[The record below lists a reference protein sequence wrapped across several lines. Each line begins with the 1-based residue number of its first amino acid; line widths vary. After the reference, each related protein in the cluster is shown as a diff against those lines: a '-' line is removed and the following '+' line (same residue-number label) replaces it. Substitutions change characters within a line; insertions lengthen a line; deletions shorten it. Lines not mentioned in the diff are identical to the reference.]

1 MSNNINENSK
11 PVENIFDAFS
21 MGSKMNTASKQER
34 AKIVAAFMEQAKS
47 CFVDTENTV
56 KYMNVLME
64 RTRLRYGFSADEF
77 AAMLGFSSTAAYN
90 KTFMQPNANFG
101 TVLFPYVVQF
111 CYLFGYNL
119 SIPDSVSTPQTVADL
134 YSLELASFLISLGP
148 DAMDDISRTL
158 VGAEYL
164 DPNLRK
170 LSSQILSKA
179 KKYFYGNNGEALPNE
194 IQYRNRL
201 DNAESRI
208 ERLEKVEKANLDK

>member
-56 KYMNVLME
+56 KYLNVLME

-119 SIPDSVSTPQTVADL
+119 SIPNSVSTPQTVADL

>member
-34 AKIVAAFMEQAKS
+34 AKIVAAFMEQAKA

-56 KYMNVLME
+56 KYLNVLME

>member
-21 MGSKMNTASKQER
+21 MGSKMNTVSKQER

-56 KYMNVLME
+56 KYLNVLME

>member
-56 KYMNVLME
+56 KYLNVLME

-134 YSLELASFLISLGP
+134 YSFELASFLISLGP

>member
-56 KYMNVLME
+56 KYLNVLME

-158 VGAEYL
+158 VGAAYL
-164 DPNLRK
+164 DPTLRK

>member
-56 KYMNVLME
+56 KYLNVLME

-101 TVLFPYVVQF
+101 TVLFPMWFSFAICLAIICQF
-111 CYLFGYNL
+111 RIPYL
-119 SIPDSVSTPQTVADL
+119 
-134 YSLELASFLISLGP
+134 
-148 DAMDDISRTL
+148 
-158 VGAEYL
+158 
-164 DPNLRK
+164 LR
-170 LSSQILSKA
+170 
-179 KKYFYGNNGEALPNE
+179 
-194 IQYRNRL
+194 RR
-201 DNAESRI
+201 
-208 ERLEKVEKANLDK
+208 

>member
-1 MSNNINENSK
+1 MENNTNDN
-11 PVENIFDAFS
+11 PNAVEDIFNPFI
-21 MGSKMNTASKQER
+21 MGSKMNTASKAER
-34 AKIVAAFMEQAKS
+34 AEIVNAFMEQAKS
-47 CFVDTENTV
+47 CFADTENTV
-56 KYMNVLME
+56 KYLNVLME
-64 RTRLRYGFSADEF
+64 RTRLRYGFTADEF
-77 AAMLGFSSTAAYN
+77 AAMLGYSSTAAYN

-148 DAMDDISRTL
+148 DAIDDISRTL
-158 VGAEYL
+158 IGAEYL

-170 LSSQILSKA
+170 TSSQILSKA
-179 KKYFYGNNGEALPNE
+179 KRYFYGNDGEALPNE

-201 DNAESRI
+201 DNADDKVKRI
-208 ERLEKVEKANLDK
+208 DKMMKANQNK

>member
-56 KYMNVLME
+56 KYLNVLME

-194 IQYRNRL
+194 IKYRNRL

>member
-1 MSNNINENSK
+1 MSNNINNNHES
-11 PVENIFDAFS
+11 VENIFNAFL
-21 MGSKMNTASKQER
+21 MGGKMNTASKQER
-34 AKIVAAFMEQAKS
+34 AKIVDTFMEQAKS

-56 KYMNVLME
+56 KYLNVLME
-64 RTRLRYGFSADEF
+64 RTRLRYGFTADEF
-77 AAMLGFSSTAAYN
+77 AAMLGYSSTAAYN

-101 TVLFPYVVQF
+101 TVVFPYVVQF

-119 SIPDSVSTPQTVADL
+119 SIPDSVSAPQTVADL

-170 LSSQILSKA
+170 TSSQILSKA
-179 KKYFYGNNGEALPNE
+179 KKYFYGNDGEALPNE
-194 IQYRNRL
+194 VQYRNRL
-201 DNAESRI
+201 DNTENKIKR
-208 ERLEKVEKANLDK
+208 LDKIVEANHDK

>member
-56 KYMNVLME
+56 KYLNVLME

-201 DNAESRI
+201 DNAKSRI

>member
-34 AKIVAAFMEQAKS
+34 TKIVAAFMEQAKS

-56 KYMNVLME
+56 KYLNVLME

>member
-56 KYMNVLME
+56 KYLNVLME

-90 KTFMQPNANFG
+90 KAFMQPNANFG

>member
-56 KYMNVLME
+56 KYLNVLME

-201 DNAESRI
+201 DNTESRI

>member
-56 KYMNVLME
+56 KYLNVLME

-194 IQYRNRL
+194 IRYRNRL

>member
-56 KYMNVLME
+56 KYLNVLME

-164 DPNLRK
+164 DPNLRR

>member
-56 KYMNVLME
+56 KYLNVLME

-208 ERLEKVEKANLDK
+208 ERLEKVEKTNLDK

>member
-56 KYMNVLME
+56 KYLNVLME

-208 ERLEKVEKANLDK
+208 ERLERVEKANLDK

>member
-56 KYMNVLME
+56 KYLNVLME

-208 ERLEKVEKANLDK
+208 ERLEKVEKVNLDK

>member
-11 PVENIFDAFS
+11 PLENIFDAFS

-56 KYMNVLME
+56 KYLNVLME

>member
-56 KYMNVLME
+56 KYLNVLME

-119 SIPDSVSTPQTVADL
+119 SIPDSVSTPQMVADL

>member
-56 KYMNVLME
+56 KYLNVLME

-164 DPNLRK
+164 DLNLRK

>member
-56 KYMNVLME
+56 KYLNVLME

-77 AAMLGFSSTAAYN
+77 AVMLGFSSTAAYN

-170 LSSQILSKA
+170 RSSQILSKA

>member
-56 KYMNVLME
+56 KYLNVLME

-148 DAMDDISRTL
+148 DAIDDISRTL

-170 LSSQILSKA
+170 RSSQILSKA